1 MRRWYVIG
9 APYIWLLL
17 FFLVPFFI
25 VFKISLSDIATA
37 IPPYTPTLDLTA
49 GWEGIKT
56 FFSELDFENGLWML
70 LLLQPACQ
78 QSNKVRNA
86 SFRTAV

>member
-37 IPPYTPTLDLTA
+37 IPPYTPTLDLAA
-49 GWEGIKT
+49 GWEGIKS
-56 FFSELDFENGLWML
+56 FFSELDFENYAFIINDPLY
-70 LLLQPACQ
+70 
-78 QSNKVRNA
+78 VNA
-86 SFRTAV
+86 YWSSVTIA